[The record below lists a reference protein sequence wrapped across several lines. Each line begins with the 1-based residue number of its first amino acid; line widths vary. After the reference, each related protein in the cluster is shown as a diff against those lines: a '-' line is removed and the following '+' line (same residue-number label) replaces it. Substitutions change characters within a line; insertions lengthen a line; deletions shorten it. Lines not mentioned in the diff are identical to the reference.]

1 MSAELSAALI
11 SMILALTG
19 LIKSIASSKSVD
31 NVVKDREYTKS
42 KRDKDS
48 GLTNYRL
55 DKVEEFQSMQEI
67 KQEKNAAKQNEINN
81 QLFSKLNEINNNV
94 IKIQTI
100 FQEREKKWI
109 RLSKALI

>member
-42 KRDKDS
+42 KRDNDFGIICHRVNELEK
-48 GLTNYRL
+48 
-55 DKVEEFQSMQEI
+55 F
-67 KQEKNAAKQNEINN
+67 QEKNEAKQNKINN
-81 QLFSKLNEINNNV
+81 QLFSKLNEVNNNV
-94 IKIQTI
+94 IKILTI
-100 FQEREKKWI
+100 FDEREKK
-109 RLSKALI
+109 

>member
-1 MSAELSAALI
+1 MSAEMSAAII
-11 SMILALTG
+11 SMIFALTG

-55 DKVEEFQSMQEI
+55 DKVEEFQSMRAI
-67 KQEKNAAKQNEINN
+67 KQEEINS
-81 QLFSKLNEINNNV
+81 QLFCKLNEVNQNV
-94 IKIQTI
+94 IKILTI
-100 FQEREKKWI
+100 FDEREKK
-109 RLSKALI
+109 

>member
-42 KRDKDS
+42 KRDNDFGIICHRVNELEK
-48 GLTNYRL
+48 
-55 DKVEEFQSMQEI
+55 F
-67 KQEKNAAKQNEINN
+67 QEKNEAKQNEINN
-81 QLFSKLNEINNNV
+81 QLFSKLNEVNNNV
-94 IKIQTI
+94 IKILTI
-100 FQEREKKWI
+100 FDEREKK
-109 RLSKALI
+109 